1 MLLRSVNR
9 YTVQYHY
16 YLPKRR
22 LTFLLRVSQ
31 LKDPNKLPEPRQA
44 QIQVHTG
51 LSANDR
57 VLSWFEELY
66 QKQVPK
72 TVWLQC
78 ELALAEG
85 FTNAVRHAHREQPP
99 DLPID
104 IEVSIFSN
112 SIEIRVWDSGP
123 PFDLVGWLKEQP
135 PQADI
140 YAGGGR
146 GVKLMHA
153 IADDLSYTRTSDD
166 RNCLLI
172 VKNYDPNSEEG

>member
-1 MLLRSVNR
+1 
-9 YTVQYHY
+9 
-16 YLPKRR
+16 
-22 LTFLLRVSQ
+22 VSK
-31 LKDPNKLPEPRQA
+31 LKDSNKLPEPCKA
-44 QIQVHTG
+44 QLQVHTG

-57 VLSWFEELY
+57 VLSWFEELDR
-66 QKQVPK
+66 KQVPK

-112 SIEIRVWDSGP
+112 SIEIKVWDSGP
-123 PFDLVGWLKEQP
+123 PFDLIEWLKEQP
-135 PQADI
+135 LQGDI

-153 IADDLSYTRTSDD
+153 IADELSYTRTAGD
-166 RNCLLI
+166 RNCLSI
-172 VKNYDPNSEEG
+172 VKNYDPNSEES